1 MLYSRQE
8 FAFRRSITLEFISD
22 NHAGNVMQLFKEL
35 AEKSL
40 GGFLVAAALDQDIEH
55 IAMLIYRSPEIMG
68 LPIDFEKDLVQM
80 AFVATTRASSPQ
92 FVGIGLPKCEA
103 PLPDCFIGEDNSTLC
118 HRLFDITKT
127 EREAKIL
134 PHSVTDNFWREAIAF
149 VIRSNGVCFH
159 EAILTLCSVM

>member
-1 MLYSRQE
+1 MAWYSPARKRCLRGWKWPEIGAISGKKALRVFGRFEFPHFLLSQSRGLVRVLSSIIEKLVLAMLYSRQE

-22 NHAGNVMQLFKEL
+22 NHAGNVLQLFKEL

-55 IAMLIYRSPEIMG
+55 IAVLIYRSPEIMG

-80 AFVATTRASSPQ
+80 PFVATTRASSPQ

-103 PLPDCFIGEDNSTLC
+103 PLPD
-118 HRLFDITKT
+118 
-127 EREAKIL
+127 
-134 PHSVTDNFWREAIAF
+134 
-149 VIRSNGVCFH
+149 
-159 EAILTLCSVM
+159 